1 MTDQYLIAEHDRY
14 SWGREAYDQDDLA
27 AIENLLVGRRVSKV
41 GDDHL
46 LLDDGTLLKFVGHEG
61 GCACSAGDY
70 DLTELNGVDNVITRV
85 EIADERVADDAHE
98 YGGHWR
104 IFVFADN
111 ERINLATFTGD
122 DGNGYYGTGFEIL
135 VKRGAR

>member
-1 MTDQYLIAEHDRY
+1 VSDLIGANDRY
-14 SWGREAYDQDDLA
+14 AWKGEAYDENDAA
-27 AIENLLVGRRVSKV
+27 AIEQLLVGRKVTKV

-46 LLDDGTLLKFVGHEG
+46 LLDDGTLLKLIGHEG
-61 GCACSAGDY
+61 GCACSA
-70 DLTELNGVDNVITRV
+70 GVDNVITRV
-85 EIADERVADDAHE
+85 EIADERTADAAHE

-122 DGNGYYGTGFEIL
+122 DGNGYYGTGFEVL
-135 VKRGAR
+135 VKRAAGGDPR